1 MADIA
6 PRGQRNFLGDFE
18 AMLKAMSL
26 DYIDCARYETSGYA
40 EFIGKLY
47 TMNPSM
53 FQSPIYCDH
62 TLTQMALH
70 YLAWF
75 QDPAVRLEVGP
86 GAAWHVDLDA
96 WKLQRYGGALYVL
109 AAPAESGVRRGERI
123 VAVNGSSLDEL
134 YPEVERVLHT
144 TVSPADPEREDWSY
158 VLAFAKHATVE
169 DLQGF
174 RRTVNLVPGESAV
187 TGRMREVYARR
198 SSGEGAGG
206 QADQAA
212 VEGRD
217 ADAELTACVRADSLS
232 PDLAGSGDVSGANA
246 AGPAGSDGVAASGA
260 PCELFRHGGT
270 AVLRL
275 ADPSGCDFS
284 SALQGCLSELA
295 ALCGPDAAEPRPR
308 GLVID
313 VRGATGGLQD
323 DVYPLVGWVLAPGA
337 TAAPIELFGKPG
349 IVLNCSRHNVASKLA
364 ELASIRKQLENAAAD
379 NADALAEL
387 DALVTDLESKRGK
400 GLVADPTDFYPDVTF
415 VSAQAAGA
423 QGPLPVVVLADRD
436 TSDAAEWLV
445 RAAKAAGYARVA
457 GRATRGSLDN
467 TCPRTVRLDA
477 DFAVTFP
484 TARYLGASGANA
496 TLGRGIAPDVHIPW
510 TPKHLTRDIDLEEA
524 VSLLG

>member
-1 MADIA
+1 MADTA

-26 DYIDCARYETSGYA
+26 DYVDCARYETSGYA

-86 GAAWHVDLDA
+86 GAAWHVDLSV
-96 WKLQRYGGALYVL
+96 WKLQRYGDALYVL
-109 AAPAESGVRRGERI
+109 EAPAESGIGRGERI

-144 TVSPADPEREDWSY
+144 TVSPVDPEREDWSC

-169 DLQGF
+169 DSRGS

-187 TGRMREVYARR
+187 TARMRGVYAKCAA
-198 SSGEGAGG
+198 GEGVGG
-206 QADQAA
+206 QMNQ
-212 VEGRD
+212 
-217 ADAELTACVRADSLS
+217 SM
-232 PDLAGSGDVSGANA
+232 PSGCD
-246 AGPAGSDGVAASGA
+246 DGVAASGV
-260 PCELFRHGGT
+260 PCELYRHGGA

-275 ADPSGCDFS
+275 ADPSARDYS

-313 VRGATGGLQD
+313 VRGAKGGSQD

-337 TAAPIELFGKPG
+337 TAAPAELFGKPG
-349 IVLNCSRHNVASKLA
+349 IVLNCSRHNVTSKLA
-364 ELASIRKQLENAAAD
+364 ELTSIRKQLENAAAD

-387 DALVTDLESKRGK
+387 DALMADLESKRGK

-415 VSAQAAGA
+415 ASAQAAGA
-423 QGPLPVVVLADRD
+423 QGPLSVVVLADRD

-510 TPKHLTRDIDLEEA
+510 TPRHVWMCWGGPRPSVYATSIFERSSK
-524 VSLLG
+524 V